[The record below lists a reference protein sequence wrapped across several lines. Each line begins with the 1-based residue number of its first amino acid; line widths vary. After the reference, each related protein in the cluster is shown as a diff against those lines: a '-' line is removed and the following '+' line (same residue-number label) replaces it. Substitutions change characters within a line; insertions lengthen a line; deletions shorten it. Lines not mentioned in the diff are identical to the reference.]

1 MREQNKMTG
10 ERKQTSAPQRVNELA
25 SESVASAP
33 LAQRL
38 QRIERAAAANKP
50 APENLNPPETM
61 LYYMLMG
68 VYAAYQSGRITKE
81 QGHEKKVRVYAVYK
95 RMAAEYSQFTEICCE
110 YQKRLREGY
119 GIGDKAI
126 IEEVKP

>member
-1 MREQNKMTG
+1 MQ
-10 ERKQTSAPQRVNELA
+10 SEL
-25 SESVASAP
+25 
-33 LAQRL
+33 L
-38 QRIERAAAANKP
+38 QRIEKAAAANKP

-68 VYAAYQSGRITKE
+68 VYASYQAGKISKGEGR
-81 QGHEKKVRVYAVYK
+81 EKKVRVYAVYK

-110 YQKRLREGY
+110 YQKRLRKGY

-126 IEEVKP
+126 IEEVKPRTDLQLPRGDLVEVLGNEDTA

>member
-1 MREQNKMTG
+1 MQ
-10 ERKQTSAPQRVNELA
+10 SELLK
-25 SESVASAP
+25 E
-33 LAQRL
+33 
-38 QRIERAAAANKP
+38 IEKAAAANKP
-50 APENLNPPETM
+50 APKDLRPPETM